1 MVKIINIES
10 GSIAEELGL
19 KPGFSLI
26 KINGR
31 EINDRLDYRYYITDE
46 KVELLVR
53 REDEE
58 TLYEIEKDA
67 DDQLGITLEDMKLK
81 SCGNNCVFCF
91 VYQNPKGMRK
101 PLYFKDEDYRFSF
114 LYGHYVTMTTVKQK
128 DLNRIVEQRLSPL
141 YISVHATEEKVRK
154 LLLGI
159 NFDDHLLEKIKFL
172 TSYGIELHAQIV
184 LCPEINDGPVFRKT
198 VNDLK
203 EFYPKVRSIAVV
215 PLGLTRYRNNLM
227 EMRMHS
233 KQELGEA
240 LDTINMFREELRAE
254 LGDPFVYPADEFFIR
269 AGRALPQADYYGAFY
284 QIENGVGEFRDMI
297 DAFETEKTELAG
309 KLNKTADITWVSGEL
324 AAPLLDEYIIE
335 PLRRMGNF
343 NINLIPV
350 KNEFYGP
357 SIQVSGLLTAQD
369 IFDQLKERSLG
380 DMVFLPPRVLNE
392 DGFFLDDWTVEKLE
406 QKLGVICYVYT
417 ESFSALPQVI
427 ESLLQGRHSKRSE
440 NKRIL
445 IDD

>member
-1 MVKIINIES
+1 MIKIISVYE
-10 GSIAEELGL
+10 GSIAEELG
-19 KPGFSLI
+19 I
-26 KINGR
+26 KTGDKLLSINNKKI
-31 EINDRLDYRYYITDE
+31 EDRLDYRFYCADE
-46 KVELLVR
+46 SIEMVVMKNDHEII
-53 REDEE
+53 
-58 TLYEIEKDA
+58 YEIEKYIDEEIG
-67 DDQLGITLEDMKLK
+67 LELEDMKLK

-159 NFDDHLLEKIKFL
+159 KFDDHLLEKIEFL
-172 TSYGIELHAQIV
+172 TSNGIELHAQIV
-184 LCPEINDGPVFRKT
+184 LCPDINDGAVFRQT

-203 EFYPKVRSIAVV
+203 RFYPKVQSIAVV
-215 PLGLTRYRNNLM
+215 PLGLTRYRDNLM
-227 EMRMHS
+227 KMRMHTE
-233 KQELGEA
+233 QELGEA
-240 LDTINMFREELRAE
+240 LDTINGFREELRTE

-269 AGRALPQADYYGAFY
+269 AGRPLPEATYYGAFY

-297 DAFETEKTELAG
+297 DSFESDKKILAG
-309 KLNKTADITWVSGEL
+309 KLDRPAAITWVTGEL

-335 PLRRMGNF
+335 PVRRMGNLR
-343 NINLIPV
+343 IDLVPV

-369 IFDQLKERSLG
+369 IFEQLKGSSLG

-392 DGFFLDDWTVEKLE
+392 DGFFLDDWTVDELE
-406 QKLGVICYVYT
+406 QKLGVPCYVYT
-417 ESFSALPQVI
+417 NPLSELPEVIGALLP
-427 ESLLQGRHSKRSE
+427 S
-440 NKRIL
+440 
-445 IDD
+445 

>member
-10 GSIAEELGL
+10 GSIADELGL
-19 KPGFSLI
+19 KPGFSLL

-31 EINDRLDYRYYITDE
+31 EINDRLDYRYFVTDE
-46 KVELLVR
+46 NVELLVR
-53 REDEE
+53 QDEGE

-67 DDQLGITLEDMKLK
+67 DEQLGITVEDMKLK

-128 DLNRIVEQRLSPL
+128 DLERIVEQRLSPL

-154 LLLGI
+154 QLLGI
-159 NFDDHLLEKIKFL
+159 KFDDHLLEKIEFL
-172 TSYGIELHAQIV
+172 TANGIELHAQIV
-184 LCPEINDGPVFRKT
+184 LCPEINDGAIFRKT

-203 EFYPKVRSIAVV
+203 RFFPKVQSVAVV
-215 PLGLTRYRNNLM
+215 PLGLTRYRDHLLQ
-227 EMRMHS
+227 MRMHS
-233 KQELGEA
+233 KRELGET
-240 LDTINMFREELRAE
+240 LDTINAFREELRAE

-269 AGRALPQADYYGAFY
+269 AGRPLPDAAYYGAFY

-297 DAFETEKTELAG
+297 DSFETEK
-309 KLNKTADITWVSGEL
+309 KVLNGTLDSAATITWVTGEL
-324 AAPLLDEYIIE
+324 AAPLLNTHIVE
-335 PLRRMGNF
+335 PLRRMGNL
-343 NINLIPV
+343 NIHLVPV
-350 KNEFYGP
+350 RNDFYGP

-369 IFDQLKERSLG
+369 IFAQLKERSLG

-392 DGFFLDDWTVEKLE
+392 DGFFLDDWTVDELE
-406 QKLGVICYVYT
+406 QKLGVPCYVYT
-417 ESFSALPQVI
+417 NPLREIPEVV
-427 ESLLQGRHSKRSE
+427 GT
-440 NKRIL
+440 IL
-445 IDD
+445 AS

>member
-19 KPGFSLI
+19 KPGFSVI
-26 KINGR
+26 AINGR
-31 EINDRLDYRYYITDE
+31 DINDRLDFRYYVTDE

-53 REDEE
+53 QEE
-58 TLYEIEKDA
+58 EEVLYEIEKDA
-67 DDQLGITLEDMKLK
+67 DEQLGITLEDMKLK

-128 DLNRIVEQRLSPL
+128 DLDRIVEQRLSPL

-159 NFDDHLLEKIKFL
+159 KFDDHLLEKIEFL
-172 TSYGIELHAQIV
+172 TSNGIELHAQIV
-184 LCPEINDGPVFRKT
+184 LCPNINDGAVFRQT

-203 EFYPKVRSIAVV
+203 RFYPRVQSIAVV
-215 PLGLTRYRNNLM
+215 PLGLTRYRDNLM
-227 EMRMHS
+227 EMRMHTE
-233 KQELGEA
+233 QELGEA
-240 LDTINMFREELRAE
+240 LDTINGFREELRAE

-269 AGRALPQADYYGAFY
+269 AGRSLPHADYYGAFY

-297 DAFETEKTELAG
+297 DSFEFDKKMLSG
-309 KLNKTADITWVSGEL
+309 RLNQTAAITWVTGEL
-324 AAPLLDEYIIE
+324 AAPLLDEYIVE
-335 PLRRMGNF
+335 PVRRMGNLH
-343 NINLIPV
+343 IDLIPV

-369 IFDQLKERSLG
+369 IYEQLKGRSLG

-392 DGFFLDDWTVEKLE
+392 DGFFLDDWTVEELE
-406 QKLGVICYVYT
+406 QKLGVPCYVYT
-417 ESFSALPQVI
+417 NPLNELPDVI
-427 ESLLQGRHSKRSE
+427 GSLLIKQ
-440 NKRIL
+440 
-445 IDD
+445 